1 MYRYLLDTFC
11 LDELYAIYVC
21 FITIGRKLVVITCRV
36 NLVVLYFKCTNH
48 WIFVWREPP
57 KEGVTRPNAAQPAV
71 QSKTLLLDHQA
82 TSQGPDRSVGTG
94 HGHSHSIA
102 AATASTTTG
111 NENCFAQ
118 VIKLTLAA
126 CFGFIHSIHANP
138 PGLSGSL
145 PDTTPI
151 SRSPVRVTI
160 SPG

>member
-1 MYRYLLDTFC
+1 MIYICSLLITCICWIHFAW
-11 LDELYAIYVC
+11 LNYMLSMSA
-21 FITIGRKLVVITCRV
+21 FFTIGRKLVVITCRV
-36 NLVVLYFKCTNH
+36 NLVVLCFKCTNH

-111 NENCFAQ
+111 NENCFAHHK
-118 VIKLTLAA
+118 I
-126 CFGFIHSIHANP
+126 
-138 PGLSGSL
+138 
-145 PDTTPI
+145 DTCCMFWVHP
-151 SRSPVRVTI
+151 
-160 SPG
+160 

>member
-1 MYRYLLDTFC
+1 MLSMSAF
-11 LDELYAIYVC
+11 
-21 FITIGRKLVVITCRV
+21 FTIGRKLVVITCRV

-102 AATASTTTG
+102 AATASTTAG
-111 NENCFAQ
+111 NENCFAHHK
-118 VIKLTLAA
+118 I
-126 CFGFIHSIHANP
+126 
-138 PGLSGSL
+138 
-145 PDTTPI
+145 DTCCMFWVHP
-151 SRSPVRVTI
+151 
-160 SPG
+160 